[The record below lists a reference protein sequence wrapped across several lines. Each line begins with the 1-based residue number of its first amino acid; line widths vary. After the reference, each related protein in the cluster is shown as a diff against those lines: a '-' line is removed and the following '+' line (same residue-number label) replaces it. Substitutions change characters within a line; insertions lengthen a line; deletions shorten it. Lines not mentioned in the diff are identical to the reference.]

1 MTFTRIEARNVDPV
15 KRSQHGE
22 PLNVGIRLFDDSKLV
37 AVIELDSLAKVRR
50 LYESLGN
57 FLINHAE
64 DMEAEL

>member
-15 KRSQHGE
+15 KRSQRGE